1 MNWLNIAILLVNI
14 VILGIICFYQTYI
27 KKIVSI
33 ITSREESY
41 ESEKGKNIATKED
54 IEEITSKME
63 SIRVEISFE
72 AQRRNKS
79 IEEQEK
85 RMLNIAFHSQ
95 VILSNW
101 NNVLLYSKHW
111 GNVNRLYEIIKEIND
126 NTLQLTHLANI
137 ILASYKNPQVLD
149 PLVHLVDEISTYAL
163 EICSRA
169 QNIATLLSIDDKLP
183 KMVNTPS
190 EYGNVMTQFLNE
202 YMPLIDKIISDE
214 FKFRQSSRDALM
226 EYLKWLNTLYQ
237 KDFNIKVF

>member
-79 IEEQEK
+79 IENK
-85 RMLNIAFHSQ
+85 KSVCL
-95 VILSNW
+95 IL
-101 NNVLLYSKHW
+101 LFIHK
-111 GNVNRLYEIIKEIND
+111 
-126 NTLQLTHLANI
+126 
-137 ILASYKNPQVLD
+137 
-149 PLVHLVDEISTYAL
+149 
-163 EICSRA
+163 
-169 QNIATLLSIDDKLP
+169 
-183 KMVNTPS
+183 
-190 EYGNVMTQFLNE
+190 
-202 YMPLIDKIISDE
+202 
-214 FKFRQSSRDALM
+214 
-226 EYLKWLNTLYQ
+226 
-237 KDFNIKVF
+237 